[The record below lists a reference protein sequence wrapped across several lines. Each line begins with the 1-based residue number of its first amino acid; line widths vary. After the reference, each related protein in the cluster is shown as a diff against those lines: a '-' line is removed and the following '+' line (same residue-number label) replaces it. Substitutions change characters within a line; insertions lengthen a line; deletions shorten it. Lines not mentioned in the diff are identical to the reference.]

1 MKRFLPRAALVSSLM
16 LLQVFFAAADDR
28 RLSSAGADFS
38 FTGIGLSCR
47 LKGPEKTFHEL
58 LLDADLC
65 GVLQGDS
72 RSPGVRFSYV
82 RGFSFA
88 VSEHDDFTLRWH
100 AGPGVTAGYA
110 RDRGASEYGLI
121 AGICGS
127 IGVEFAFRVPV
138 SISVSLMPALATH
151 VRSENGTMKMYL
163 YVNGLVQGLSPRLG
177 IRWRF

>member
-1 MKRFLPRAALVSSLM
+1 MLPLAAGCSLFGGGDWKSG
-16 LLQVFFAAADDR
+16 VVE
-28 RLSSAGADFS
+28 
-38 FTGIGLSCR
+38 T
-47 LKGPEKTFHEL
+47 LK
-58 LLDADLC
+58 A
-65 GVLQGDS
+65 
-72 RSPGVRFSYV
+72 
-82 RGFSFA
+82 
-88 VSEHDDFTLRWH
+88 EHDDFTLRWH

-110 RDRGASEYGLI
+110 RDRGASGYGLV